1 MELVNRMLV
10 TDQEGNALNK
20 DNQARVMRFA
30 LESVTLLL
38 SPIVPHFAEEL
49 WESLGYESSVLL
61 TSWPSYREEF
71 LAEDDIVIVVQVNG
85 KLRSR
90 FNISNDS
97 DENTIKEMALSDKRV
112 KKFINNKS
120 VKKVIIVKKKL
131 VNIVV

>member
-1 MELVNRMLV
+1 
-10 TDQEGNALNK
+10 
-20 DNQARVMRFA
+20 MRFA

-49 WESLGYESSVLL
+49 WEGLGYESSVLL